1 MDMVAFRC
9 QDSGILNLGAEPFQS
24 MLPGCGMPYTVMS
37 KTIPQTQH
45 SGDNSKR
52 NFSENTTD
60 RKGAFEQ
67 DSFG

>member
-1 MDMVAFRC
+1 
-9 QDSGILNLGAEPFQS
+9 

-45 SGDNSKR
+45 SGDNSKW

-60 RKGAFEQ
+60 RRAHLNWTLLAGKSRHTNVYLIDDLIEF
-67 DSFG
+67 D